1 MNVAIIAICLTLGMS
16 AFIGCSP
23 TATTVTSPVA
33 PAPSDAESAIAAMII
48 AENDVVSN
56 ATVTEKAVWKNGK
69 DISVAVIVT
78 DGVRNTEA
86 NFLIDKILRQLEDT
100 VEGNNISFSITL
112 SRTDGTVVVS
122 MVTDPVDRF
131 LDQEDRR

>member
-1 MNVAIIAICLTLGMS
+1 
-16 AFIGCSP
+16 
-23 TATTVTSPVA
+23 
-33 PAPSDAESAIAAMII
+33 MIT

-122 MVTDPVDRF
+122 MVTDPIDRF